1 MNTKVTNLAE
11 TATVDPDV
19 VTSTAREQD
28 DNELGFPANTPL
40 AEMDAT
46 QREAYWR
53 FHAKKHEKT
62 AKSRADYD
70 ALKTE
75 LQSVKDQAKT
85 DEERLIEDARREGEK
100 TGSHRFL
107 KAAIRGEIRAN
118 APHLPATDIDSL
130 VEIIAPEAL
139 LDSAGNI
146 DAAKIQNIIES
157 LVPKPAPA
165 AADQQPKDSYTSTVD
180 SFRHGGSTAGSIAA
194 LKQQYKEQ
202 NLKTKE

>member
-1 MNTKVTNLAE
+1 MDTKAANTVE
-11 TATVDPDV
+11 TAAALTAAVEPGV
-19 VTSTAREQD
+19 VTSTASEHY

-62 AKSRADYD
+62 AKSRGDYD
-70 ALKTE
+70 ALKAE
-75 LQSVKDQAKT
+75 LQSVK
-85 DEERLIEDARREGEK
+85 ERLLEDARREGEK
-100 TGSHRFL
+100 TGSHRVL

-157 LVPKPAPA
+157 
-165 AADQQPKDSYTSTVD
+165 
-180 SFRHGGSTAGSIAA
+180 AGSIAA